1 YRRRS
6 PPLGVIATERGED
19 GRRAAVRGLTRAV
32 WSIERQT
39 IGHEQDRRREFS
51 LAHVREQLGG
61 WVDRQ
66 GVAPGLRLRRGAVG
80 RGFGCESG
88 RLGINGH
95 RETQKGPWRGAGVEF
110 PRRRPHG
117 AGPPLF
123 APAGPPD
130 PAHQATIASGA
141 EKQYGVLRSHGSR
154 FIPLTYGQFAR
165 LPPVV
170 CLLSAPLARRSH
182 PCRRGGEVR
191 LTQSW

>member
-51 LAHVREQLGG
+51 LAHAREQLGG

-66 GVAPGLRLRRGAVG
+66 GVAPGLRLGRGAVG
-80 RGFGCESG
+80 RGFGCGSG
-88 RLGINGH
+88 RLGINVH
-95 RETQKGPWRGAGVEF
+95 RELETDLCRGPWFEF
-110 PRRRPHG
+110 PGRLHPDGDAGRPFV
-117 AGPPLF
+117 ALDDPQ
-123 APAGPPD
+123 D

-141 EKQYGVLRSHGSR
+141 ENAVTAGCQYSQPAIVKTG
-154 FIPLTYGQFAR
+154 A
-165 LPPVV
+165 
-170 CLLSAPLARRSH
+170 
-182 PCRRGGEVR
+182 
-191 LTQSW
+191 